1 MAKTY
6 SHRQEDGK
14 WYVVK
19 NDELYIECGGET
31 VAWLIAQSLNH
42 DDNGGVLEVEDK
54 VTDLIVS
61 LSRYSEKTL
70 TELTDP
76 DFARAVQRVIE
87 LLKRRTGNG

>member
-1 MAKTY
+1 MANAYDCKK
-6 SHRQEDGK
+6 EDGR
-14 WYVVK
+14 WYVIK

-42 DDNGGVLEVEDK
+42 DDKGGVLGVEDK
-54 VTDLIVS
+54 ITDTIVS

-87 LLKRRTGNG
+87 LLKRRTDR